1 MSHFDNKYYSIQEAC
16 KSLDC
21 DDETLLKPIHT
32 GELKAVNIAKNPN
45 GKRPTW
51 RIAESEL
58 GRWLLKRLNA
68 PQQEVAPKTAKRPS
82 PKQYV

>member
-1 MSHFDNKYYSIQEAC
+1 MVDQRYYSIQEAA
-16 KSLDC
+16 KMLDC
-21 DDETLLKPIHT
+21 DDETILAPIHS
-32 GELKAVNIAKNPN
+32 GELPAVNIAKRPD

-58 GRWLLKRLNA
+58 GRWLLKRGNA
-68 PQQEVAPKTAKRPS
+68 LKQEVAPKPTKRPK